1 MRKKIVYVGKM
12 KQLRLNFSDYSA
24 EQQERDIYGSL
35 SKSNRPKDIYV
46 MRVNGDWGAILPR
59 QRYNFIFNADKGVEL
74 TEFITSV
81 KADLQE
87 LGINVRFHCVQNF
100 GIESKIA
107 EHQHLILRGKN
118 DDRGY

>member
-1 MRKKIVYVGKM
+1 M
-12 KQLRLNFSDYSA
+12 KEQRLDFSDYSA
-24 EQQERDIYGSL
+24 QEQERDAFGSM
-35 SKSNRPKDIYV
+35 KSARPKDIYV

-87 LGINVRFHCVQNF
+87 LGLNVRFHCVQNF

>member
-1 MRKKIVYVGKM
+1 M

-24 EQQERDIYGSL
+24 QEQERDAFGSL
-35 SKSNRPKDIYV
+35 KSARPKDIYV
-46 MRVNGDWGAILPR
+46 MRVNGDWGAVLPR
-59 QRYNFIFNADKGVEL
+59 KRHNVIFNADKGVDL
-74 TEFITSV
+74 VEFIQNV
-81 KADLQE
+81 KADLAE
-87 LGINVRFHCVQNF
+87 LGLNVRFHCVQNF